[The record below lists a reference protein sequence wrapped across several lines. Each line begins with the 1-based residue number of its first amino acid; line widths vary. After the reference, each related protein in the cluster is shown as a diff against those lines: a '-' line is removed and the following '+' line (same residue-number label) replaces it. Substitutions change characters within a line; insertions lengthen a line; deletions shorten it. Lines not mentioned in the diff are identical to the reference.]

1 MERSVRI
8 SRLLAATVVALA
20 SLLSA
25 PAALAQ
31 GAEAFDEASGLYRAG
46 EWASAETLW
55 LEALAQA
62 PGPDERARLCGNLAA
77 TAARQGD
84 PHSAV
89 AWYTAALRLRPRD
102 GAFLRDLEL
111 VRAQAGLEPHD
122 DGSLSAALSSWA
134 RDWTASEARWLAAL
148 GLGALALGALAEALR
163 GGRNGR
169 TALFAALLLQ
179 PILLAPVTRQA
190 LAPEDAPWMVVQSGG
205 VLARAEPRPD
215 ASRQAHFAAGD
226 ELAVVDRW
234 PGWLMVEGP
243 EGVGVWVPE
252 GALFALDR

>member
-1 MERSVRI
+1 MERSAPG
-8 SRLLAATVVALA
+8 SRLVVVVLVALA
-20 SLLSA
+20 ALLA
-25 PAALAQ
+25 GPNARAQ
-31 GAEAFDEASGLYRAG
+31 GAEVFDEASGLYRAG
-46 EWASAETLW
+46 EWSSAETLW
-55 LEALAQA
+55 LERLAEA
-62 PGPDERARLCGNLAA
+62 PGSDERARLCGNLAA

-89 AWYTAALRLRPRD
+89 AWYTAALRLRPRA

-134 RDWTASEARWLAAL
+134 RDWTASEARWLASL

-169 TALFAALLLQ
+169 TALVAALLLQ
-179 PILLAPVTRQA
+179 PILLAPVARRA
-190 LAPEDAPWMVVQSGG
+190 LAPAEAPWMVVQSGG

>member
-1 MERSVRI
+1 MIWVPVADDTSPHTICPAPYRDQIVVFTLHDGRLIPPRI
-8 SRLLAATVVALA
+8 YDSSTCSAQDLDIALA
-20 SLLSA
+20 R
-25 PAALAQ
+25 Q
-31 GAEAFDEASGLYRAG
+31 RDWGASEV
-46 EWASAETLW
+46 
-55 LEALAQA
+55 
-62 PGPDERARLCGNLAA
+62 AR
-77 TAARQGD
+77 
-84 PHSAV
+84 
-89 AWYTAALRLRPRD
+89 
-102 GAFLRDLEL
+102 EL
-111 VRAQAGLEPHD
+111 V
-122 DGSLSAALSSWA
+122 
-134 RDWTASEARWLAAL
+134 AAL